1 MLPVGAVEQLELLV
15 NVLLDDPAQQAP
27 ERCDLRRWF
36 HGYKKKAPEVI
47 AVYVGG
53 GAREDAV
60 VGHFHELVLRHDGCE
75 IRWSSHGGRAGRAGR
90 SEKENLADSPKW
102 RTEHESSSVIL
113 QALKVRI

>member
-27 ERCDLRRWF
+27 ERCDLRRGF

-47 AVYVGG
+47 TVYVGG

-60 VGHFHELVLRHDGCE
+60 VGQV
-75 IRWSSHGGRAGRAGR
+75 
-90 SEKENLADSPKW
+90 P
-102 RTEHESSSVIL
+102 L
-113 QALKVRI
+113 QADVVEDGGEFR

>member
-47 AVYVGG
+47 AVHVGG
-53 GAREDAV
+53 GAAR
-60 VGHFHELVLRHDGCE
+60 RC
-75 IRWSSHGGRAGRAGR
+75 RSWSGAIAGRCGR
-90 SEKENLADSPKW
+90 GRRGIPVAVPD
-102 RTEHESSSVIL
+102 
-113 QALKVRI
+113 